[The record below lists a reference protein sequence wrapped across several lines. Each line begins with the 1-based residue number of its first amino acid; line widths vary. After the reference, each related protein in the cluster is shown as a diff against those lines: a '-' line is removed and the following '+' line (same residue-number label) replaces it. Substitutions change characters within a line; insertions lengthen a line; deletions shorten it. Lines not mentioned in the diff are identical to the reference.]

1 MNEPPSTDIADV
13 CSIIKTVSDR
23 TLLNK
28 LLYHSLFDLN
38 AEIEKE
44 SCRERE
50 SEDNCQEGGEDE
62 GLGLGQVNV
71 LRHNRKTLLC
81 GIYGTQI
88 FIDDTKF
95 FKSFE
100 DDVINGDV
108 LCKILLHLELS
119 SLGKSLKPITRFG
132 EFDLEI
138 IDADTII
145 GIELKRVNAW
155 GNYAED
161 FKEFYEDTKSGVPY
175 GYLVLCTHP
184 PDIEKIL
191 AERLTPAEV
200 DRFNDYTAHIIKSHY
215 LPELIHESMDKE
227 TGHIKLVIEFVDYP
241 LEWVELRTEKDNLNI
256 IANHIVKKI
265 CNVGGEQS
273 E

>member
-1 MNEPPSTDIADV
+1 MNEPPSMSIPDV
-13 CSIIKTVSDR
+13 CSKIKAISDR

-50 SEDNCQEGGEDE
+50 SADNCQEGGEDE
-62 GLGLGQVNV
+62 GLGLSQVNV
-71 LRHNRKTLLC
+71 LRDNRKTLLC
-81 GIYGTQI
+81 GIYDTQI

-95 FKSFE
+95 FKDFE
-100 DDVINGDV
+100 NEVINGDV

-119 SLGKSLKPITRFG
+119 SLGKSLKPITKFG

-138 IDADTII
+138 IDSDTII

-161 FKEFYEDTKSGVPY
+161 FREFYEDTKSGVPY

-184 PDIEKIL
+184 LDIEKIL

-200 DRFNDYTAHIIKSHY
+200 DKFNDYTANIIKSHY

-241 LEWVELRTEKDNLNI
+241 SEEIEQETEKDKLNKI
-256 IANHIVKKI
+256 TNHIIKKI
-265 CNVGGEQS
+265 CTVGGEQS